1 MFVKEMFVLRGSPPL
16 LGQHFFFFMSE
27 IKRVALYDLPEDI
40 KKEIRELSVVH
51 EREEGVS
58 PPAGLEDSQDGFQKE
73 NTLVHFACSLCG
85 LTFASLGEQ
94 REHFHSDSHLQR
106 LQAQYSDDSE
116 EDDEDDRNV
125 DEKETEKEK
134 EEKDEVNFVE
144 EGSLLSLSLS
154 KNRITL
160 YKRLVES
167 GMNDKELKLSQLAS
181 HLDGH
186 FCLLLYRSGYFIMG
200 IYDHGKLLVTRQE
213 KRYTTRRKQGGAQRK
228 KDNTTGKARS
238 MGARL
243 RRHNEALMEEFVRK
257 TLRENKE
264 EIMKC
269 SAVFIGA
276 TKLNL

>member
-1 MFVKEMFVLRGSPPL
+1 MGERSERGSCCCFVRFL
-16 LGQHFFFFMSE
+16 FTLSMSE
-27 IKRVALYDLPEDI
+27 IRRVALYNLPEDVRKEI
-40 KKEIRELSVVH
+40 LELSAVPKKED
-51 EREEGVS
+51 GA
-58 PPAGLEDSQDGFQKE
+58 PPAAELEDSLDAFSKKKA
-73 NTLVHFACSLCG
+73 LVHFSCSLCN
-85 LTFASLGEQ
+85 LTFSSLEEQ
-94 REHFHSDSHLQR
+94 RKHFHSETHLQKLR
-106 LQAQYSDDSE
+106 SQYSDDSDE
-116 EDDEDDRNV
+116 EDDEDSNG
-125 DEKETEKEK
+125 EEKEK
-134 EEKDEVNFVE
+134 EEGEEVSYTE
-144 EGSLLSLSLS
+144 EGSLLTLSLS
-154 KNRITL
+154 SNRLTL

-167 GMNDKELKLSQLAS
+167 GMNDKELNLSQLGS

-200 IYDHGKLLVTRQE
+200 IYDHGKLLITRQE

-269 SAVFIGA
+269 SAVFIGT
-276 TKLNL
+276 TKFNL

>member
-1 MFVKEMFVLRGSPPL
+1 
-16 LGQHFFFFMSE
+16 MSE
-27 IKRVALYDLPEDI
+27 FKRVALYNLPEDVR
-40 KKEIRELSVVH
+40 KEILELSVVPKK
-51 EREEGVS
+51 ED
-58 PPAGLEDSQDGFQKE
+58 GLSTSTENENSQDGFQKE
-73 NTLVHFACSLCG
+73 NTLVHFACSLCR
-85 LTFASLGEQ
+85 LSFASLQEQ
-94 REHFHSDSHLQR
+94 RDHFHSDSHLQR
-106 LQAQYSDDSE
+106 LRSQYSDDSE
-116 EDDEDDRNV
+116 EEGEDEDSNGE
-125 DEKETEKEK
+125 EKER
-134 EEKDEVNFVE
+134 EEGDEVNLVEE
-144 EGSLLSLSLS
+144 EGSLLSLQLS
-154 KNRITL
+154 DKRITL

-186 FCLLLYRSGYFIMG
+186 FCILLYRSGYFIMG
-200 IYDHGKLLVTRQE
+200 IYDHGKLLITRQE

-276 TKLNL
+276 TKLNLYCLWSVPMSG

>member
-1 MFVKEMFVLRGSPPL
+1 
-16 LGQHFFFFMSE
+16 MSE
-27 IKRVALYDLPEDI
+27 FKRVALYNLPEDI
-40 KKEIRELSVVH
+40 RKEILELSVVPKS
-51 EREEGVS
+51 EDGLS
-58 PPAGLEDSQDGFQKE
+58 PSSENETGQNGFQKE
-73 NTLVHFACSLCG
+73 NALVHFACSLCS
-85 LTFASLGEQ
+85 LTFASLQEQ
-94 REHFHSDSHLQR
+94 RDHFHSDSHLQR
-106 LQAQYSDDSE
+106 LHSQYSDDSE
-116 EDDEDDRNV
+116 EEGEDEESNGE
-125 DEKETEKEK
+125 EKER
-134 EEKDEVNFVE
+134 EEGDEVNFVE
-144 EGSLLSLSLS
+144 EGSLLTLSLS
-154 KNRITL
+154 NKRLTL

-200 IYDHGKLLVTRQE
+200 IYDHGKLLITRQE

-276 TKLNL
+276 TKLNLYPSRVVLSG